1 MLAVVILT
9 RNESAFIEACIE
21 SVRWA
26 DRIVVFDSFSE
37 DDTVARARACGA
49 EVLQHP
55 FENYAAQRNAALEQ
69 VEADWIFFVDADERA
84 APELG
89 EEVREA
95 IRDPRYVGWWVPRR
109 NYLFGR
115 LTRGGG
121 WWPDYQLRV
130 LRRGYARYERPVHE
144 IVVLQGEAGYLR
156 NPLIHH
162 NYDSPAEFRAKQRAY
177 ARLEAQA
184 LRQAGVRPKP
194 YTPWTMMVRE
204 FWRRFVRLRGY
215 IDGLHGLRLAWWM
228 ARATWETYRLLQDA
242 ARVDDG

>member
-26 DRIVVFDSFSE
+26 DRVVVFDSYSE
-37 DDTVARARACGA
+37 DDTVERARACGA
-49 EVLQHP
+49 EVMQHP
-55 FENYAAQRNAALEQ
+55 FENYAAQRNAALER

-84 APELG
+84 TPELA
-89 EEVREA
+89 EEIREA
-95 IRDPRYVGWWVPRR
+95 IRDPRYAGWWVPRR

-130 LRRGYARYERPVHE
+130 LRRGCARYERPVHE
-144 IVVLQGEAGYLR
+144 IVVLQGAAGYLR
-156 NPLIHH
+156 NPLIHY
-162 NYDSPAEFRAKQRAY
+162 NYDSPLEFRAKQRAY

-184 LRQAGVRPKP
+184 LRAAGVRPRW
-194 YTPWTMMVRE
+194 YTPWTMMGRE

-215 IDGLHGLRLAWWM
+215 VDGLHGLRLAVWM
-228 ARATWETYRLLQDA
+228 ALAVGETYRIL
-242 ARVDDG
+242 RRESG